1 MKASKFSPTTP
12 PSSPIKVNIL
22 HYQYAIKP
30 TNHLTEADIR
40 RLAEYVDGVMRQAS
54 QKAHDPLKVAIMA
67 ALNIAAQMHEEQQ
80 QYADSIRQLVQMMDE
95 AMGDKGS
102 PDTQCAAPTVDVEH
116 SI

>member
-1 MKASKFSPTTP
+1 MKASKPSSTTP
-12 PSSPIKVNIL
+12 PSSAIKVNIL

-40 RLAEYVDGVMRQAS
+40 KLAAYVDGVMRQAS

-95 AMGDKGS
+95 AIEGGS
-102 PDTQCAAPTVDVEH
+102 PPDTQGVAPTVSVEH